1 MRGPSLTGL
10 GKRLDL
16 QPSHQALLL
25 MGMSWRTWGSRTNP
39 VVCIAGKVAMVT
51 PLDRSLLFD
60 GSVSWVFRQALLGVG
75 EVSFVDILDCME

>member
-1 MRGPSLTGL
+1 M
-10 GKRLDL
+10 
-16 QPSHQALLL
+16 
-25 MGMSWRTWGSRTNP
+25 
-39 VVCIAGKVAMVT
+39 CIAGKVAMVT